1 MTKPMPKLMTAN
13 DPLFAPNMIWKYVVV
28 TERINK
34 LGKLEIHQAVCV
46 TEDDVKEEI
55 ENFLKYSVI
64 NPDAVKGVHYNY
76 GVFKLDSD
84 YVYTGKNLKEL
95 KVITDGIPVEEAV
108 NKKMRDLS
116 KALLR
121 LAGDEL

>member
-1 MTKPMPKLMTAN
+1 MTKRIPKLMTAN

-34 LGKLEIHQAVCV
+34 LGKLEINERPCV
-46 TEDDVKEEI
+46 TEEQVQEEV
-55 ENFLKYSVI
+55 EEFLKFYVI

-95 KVITDGIPVEEAV
+95 KAITDGIPVEEAV